1 MPKEETNEAQSEAA
15 KPKKSRKMLFILVGA
30 VLVLGGAGG
39 GVYFYLN
46 SAQANPGAKK
56 EVAKG
61 PPVFVKF
68 EPMVVNLN
76 SDMESHYL
84 QVNLEMKTYDPKVAE
99 EIKVQMPVLRDGI
112 LTILGGQNPDTVTT
126 LNEREKLRKN
136 ILAFA
141 NKTLGK
147 ARSEEGDKQNAGE
160 PVDGVYFTGFVVQ

>member
-1 MPKEETNEAQSEAA
+1 MPKEETIEDPSEAA
-15 KPKKSRKMLFILVGA
+15 KPKKSRKLLLILVGA
-30 VLVLGGAGG
+30 VIILGGAGG
-39 GVYFYLN
+39 GAYFYLG
-46 SAQANPGAKK
+46 SAQAKPGAKK
-56 EVAKG
+56 EVVKG

-76 SDMESHYL
+76 SDMENHYL

-112 LTILGGQNPDTVTT
+112 LTILGGQNPDTVTG
-126 LNEREKLRKN
+126 LNEREKLRKS

-141 NKTLGK
+141 NQTLGK
-147 ARSEEGDKQNAGE
+147 AQAEEGDKKHAGR